1 MRLVLVFVA
10 LLLSLPLSPQARPKG
25 YELDYYRVR
34 LESVETDGA
43 RGGVIGNPENEQ
55 GFTTPGYRDSTI
67 RVVFTFEPT
76 HVDFSLTNESDSDFG
91 LVPETR
97 PSSWMEFRMPQRGCF
112 TGV

>member
-1 MRLVLVFVA
+1 MRLVLAFVA

-55 GFTTPGYRDSTI
+55 GFTTPQVHMLHKPRKLFLYTHANHPYSYPNIREPMKYR
-67 RVVFTFEPT
+67 
-76 HVDFSLTNESDSDFG
+76 
-91 LVPETR
+91 
-97 PSSWMEFRMPQRGCF
+97 
-112 TGV
+112 